1 MPKKDESSRITELR
15 ALLERANRAYYID
28 ANPIIPDAEF
38 DRRLA
43 ELAELEAKHPE
54 LADATSPTQR
64 VGGQAIKGF
73 TQVPHALPM
82 LSIDNT
88 YSEADVRE
96 WYARVLRGL
105 KIETK
110 IETEEQVGSQAGLF
124 SGASE
129 NPVQN
134 ARPRLV
140 CDPKIDG
147 VALSLRYE
155 NGRLVHAVT
164 RGDGTTGD
172 DVTHVARTIR
182 TIPLELRAIGS
193 TLQVPEVLEVRG
205 EAYLP
210 LAVFNRLNTEREAS
224 GDEPFMN
231 PRNAAAGG
239 LKQLDPKAAALRRLA
254 FMVHGRGE
262 IRETLGGARGLEFAA
277 SHSDFLAAVR
287 ALGLP
292 TNSETRAVGTINEAL
307 AAIAAFDGKRRTM
320 DYATDGMVV
329 RVDSFAQQDQLGTT
343 SKSPRWVIAFKYP
356 ADRKVTRLLRVEH
369 QVGKTGRITPR
380 AVMKPVLIAGSVVQ
394 HATLHNYGQI
404 FKRDIHVNDLIEIEK
419 AGEVIPY
426 VVGVATSTRAKNAIA
441 IQPPE
446 QCPECGGP
454 VDTEIKQTR
463 TTEWERWE
471 NLPFR
476 LRASEA
482 RFIKAERQLK
492 KSPNN
497 PKACEEYEKATTK
510 LLDTRRERDNGPP
523 GAIGPD
529 DESGRFCLNPECP
542 SQIEEKLV
550 WFVGRRQMGI
560 TGLGEETVYLIRHN
574 SSIPLNNFADIYRLH
589 NHQAALVE
597 LRGLGETNVRIMLE
611 GIEASKSRG
620 FARVLGSLG
629 VRHLGETTAKLLAR
643 HFPSL
648 PLLLAA
654 EERRLRPKSLKS
666 SEAIEL
672 GYAKISAE
680 RPQTG
685 LGKDAGPAV
694 YKYLHS
700 SVGQQTLR
708 DLEAVGVEMSA
719 SAYLKLTGD
728 LQAGPF
734 VGKTIVITGTL
745 TGFER
750 EALTEKLEDLGARVS
765 GSVSTRTDVL
775 IVGEKAGSKLDRARE
790 LGITIWD
797 EAKLNQ
803 ELARLK

>member
-426 VVGVATSTRAKNAIA
+426 VVGVASGTRSKDSANVV
-441 IQPPE
+441 PPAR
-446 QCPECGGP
+446 CPECGGL
-454 VDTEIKQTR
+454 VEVEFGDLE
-463 TTEWERWE
+463 
-471 NLPFR
+471 
-476 LRASEA
+476 SEG
-482 RFIKAERQLK
+482 KPE
-492 KSPNN
+492 
-497 PKACEEYEKATTK
+497 
-510 LLDTRRERDNGPP
+510 
-523 GAIGPD
+523 
-529 DESGRFCLNPECP
+529 DETGRFCLNPQCP
-542 SQIEEKLV
+542 AQVYEKLV
-550 WFVGRRQMGI
+550 WFAGRRQMDI
-560 TGLGEETVYLIRHN
+560 AGLGEQTIEQIRATTKT
-574 SSIPLNNFADIYRLH
+574 PLNSFADIYRLKDH
-589 NHQAALVE
+589 REELVAID
-597 LRGLGETNVRIMLE
+597 RMGEKKVENLLT
-611 GIEASKSRG
+611 GIETSKSRG
-620 FARVLGSLG
+620 LGRLLGSLG
-629 VRHLGETTAKLLAR
+629 IRHLGDTTAKLLAR
-643 HFPSL
+643 RFRDL
-648 PLLLAA
+648 DELLAA
-654 EERRLRPKSLKS
+654 DERHLRPKSLNK
-666 SEAIEL
+666 SEAITL
-672 GYAKISAE
+672 GFAE
-680 RPQTG
+680 AAADRPETG
-685 LGKDAGPAV
+685 LGKGTAGPV
-694 YKYLHS
+694 HEFLHS
-700 SVGQQTLR
+700 DAARQMFDELRAVSVDLTSR
-708 DLEAVGVEMSA
+708 DYAEPTAA
-719 SAYLKLTGD
+719 SDLPLTGKT
-728 LQAGPF
+728 F
-734 VGKTIVITGTL
+734 VVTGTL
-745 TGFER
+745 EGFER
-750 EALTEKLEDLGARVS
+750 EELKAKLETLGARVS
-765 GSVSTRTDVL
+765 GSVSPKTSVV
-775 IVGEKAGSKLDRARE
+775 IVGESAGSKLDRARE